1 MTWPAFIAQFH
12 AKGRDK
18 AEGYFPFHFEGMSD
32 DELAHARVMMEARGV
47 EGDTTDLDGLRLIGD
62 AATIAKLDA
71 ARVADAAHGVAFEA
85 ARRETLFALTHDADH
100 LAPLLVLL
108 DAPEDRNSAV
118 AAQALARHP
127 LPSSF
132 APLLAARILDGRHEV
147 ALLWIVKAWLS
158 ARGEPVWQVPVFD
171 ANLPFIRQV
180 MAARPA
186 DRSTVLDEWQRM
198 KSPF

>member
-1 MTWPAFIAQFH
+1 MTWPVFIAQFQ

-32 DELAHARVMMEARGV
+32 EERARARAMMEARGV

-62 AATIAKLDA
+62 ASTVAKLEA
-71 ARVADAAHGVAFEA
+71 ARTQDGVQGIAFEV
-85 ARRETLFALTHDADH
+85 ARRETLFVLTRDADH
-100 LAPLLVLL
+100 LAPLLMLL
-108 DAPEDRNSAV
+108 DAPEDRDSAF

-127 LPSSF
+127 LPSTF
-132 APLLAARILDGRHEV
+132 APKLAARMLDGHHEV

-158 ARGEPVWQVPVFD
+158 ARGEDVWQVPVFD
-171 ANLPFIRQV
+171 AHLPFIRQV

-186 DRSTVLDEWQRM
+186 NRAALLDAWRGEY
-198 KSPF
+198 K

>member
-32 DELAHARVMMEARGV
+32 DELARARVMMEARGV

-71 ARVADAAHGVAFEA
+71 ARMADAAHGVAFET
-85 ARRETLFALTHDADH
+85 ARRETLFALTRDADH

-108 DAPEDRNSAV
+108 DAPEDRNSAF
-118 AAQALARHP
+118 AAQPWRDILCHYPLRHYW
-127 LPSSF
+127 
-132 APLLAARILDGRHEV
+132 R
-147 ALLWIVKAWLS
+147 
-158 ARGEPVWQVPVFD
+158 RGFSTG
-171 ANLPFIRQV
+171 A
-180 MAARPA
+180 M
-186 DRSTVLDEWQRM
+186 RSRCCG
-198 KSPF
+198 S